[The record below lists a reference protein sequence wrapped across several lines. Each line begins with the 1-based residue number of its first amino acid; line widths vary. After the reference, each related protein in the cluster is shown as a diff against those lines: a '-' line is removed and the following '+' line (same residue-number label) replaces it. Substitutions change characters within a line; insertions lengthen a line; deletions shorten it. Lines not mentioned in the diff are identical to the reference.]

1 LAACRSGSELSFFVV
16 PPQRP
21 DLLYNG
27 AVDIARHRPGSVCIS
42 MLHTRDRD
50 RASAFYTR
58 LTGWSAQERD
68 ACTLFEQ
75 DGKVVAA
82 LTGNGADEWVPYV
95 SVEDLDATIAA
106 AMLLG
111 AQAASRL
118 VLPGVA
124 QVAMLRDAEGARV
137 GLWQPTP
144 HQGAEM
150 MEATGS
156 LWWAEVLSD
165 EPPRAKEF
173 YSRLFGGR
181 LRETA
186 FEPFAHYTVF
196 ERDAVQEGGVL
207 PIGKDWGVK
216 PHWNS
221 IFATDDCDK
230 LLNRACALGGSI
242 GFVHTVPK
250 HGRLG
255 SLIDP
260 NGAWFWLRGP
270 VPAATS

>member
-1 LAACRSGSELSFFVV
+1 
-16 PPQRP
+16 
-21 DLLYNG
+21 LYNG

-124 QVAMLRDAEGARV
+124 QVAMLRDPEGARV

-156 LWWAEVLSD
+156 LWWSEVLSD

-173 YSRLFGGR
+173 YSRVVLAARSGACGR
-181 LRETA
+181 
-186 FEPFAHYTVF
+186 
-196 ERDAVQEGGVL
+196 
-207 PIGKDWGVK
+207 I
-216 PHWNS
+216 
-221 IFATDDCDK
+221 ATDGTVLGCGRQKSVRRMCERRSLGAQSHPHDEQRRDLRH
-230 LLNRACALGGSI
+230 LLPPEAALG
-242 GFVHTVPK
+242 T
-250 HGRLG
+250 
-255 SLIDP
+255 
-260 NGAWFWLRGP
+260 N
-270 VPAATS
+270 